1 MLLQSHGGVIKILPA
16 IPKDWRNGE
25 FSGLVA
31 RGNFVVSAVWKDG
44 RIKEGTIESKLGGKC
59 RLYLDGKVAIIEDE
73 NNNEVPVEFNNG
85 ISEFS
90 TEKGKTYSFC

>member
-1 MLLQSHGGVIKILPA
+1 MEARCGG
-16 IPKDWRNGE
+16 
-25 FSGLVA
+25 
-31 RGNFVVSAVWKDG
+31 FVVSAVWKDG
-44 RIKEGTIESKLGGKC
+44 RIKEGTIESRLGEKC

-73 NNNEVPVEFNNG
+73 NKNEVPVEFNNG